1 MATTSERLG
10 IVETQ
15 VKNLDEKIDDLK
27 TDVKESGADLKD
39 QLVKMYDASCT
50 QHAALSKEI
59 NTLKSQR
66 DKWVWTGATALA
78 IIGWLV
84 GHSEKL
90 VKLLGMS

>member
-27 TDVKESGADLKD
+27 TDVKESSSDLKG

-50 QHAALSKEI
+50 QHAALSTEI
-59 NTLKSQR
+59 NALKSQR
-66 DKWVWTGATALA
+66 DKWVWVGATALA
-78 IIGWLV
+78 ILGWLV
-84 GHSEKL
+84 GNSDKL
-90 VKLLGMS
+90 VKMLE

>member
-15 VKNLDEKIDDLK
+15 VKNLDEKLDDLK

-78 IIGWLV
+78 IVGWLV
-84 GHSEKL
+84 GHSDKL
-90 VKLLGMS
+90 VKMLG

>member
-27 TDVKESGADLKD
+27 TDVKESSSDLKG

-66 DKWVWTGATALA
+66 DKWVWVGATALA
-78 IIGWLV
+78 ILGWLV

-90 VKLLGMS
+90 VKMLE

>member
-27 TDVKESGADLKD
+27 TDVKESSADLKG

-50 QHAALSKEI
+50 PHAALSTEI
-59 NTLKSQR
+59 NALKSQR
-66 DKWVWTGATALA
+66 DKWVWVGATALA
-78 IIGWLV
+78 ILGWLV
-84 GHSEKL
+84 GNSDKL
-90 VKLLGMS
+90 VKMLE

>member
-66 DKWVWTGATALA
+66 DKWVWVGATVLA
-78 IIGWLV
+78 VVGWLV

>member
-27 TDVKESGADLKD
+27 TDVKESGADLKE

-66 DKWVWTGATALA
+66 DKWVWTGATVLA
-78 IIGWLV
+78 VVGWLV
-84 GHSEKL
+84 GHSDKL
-90 VKLLGMS
+90 VKLLG

>member
-27 TDVKESGADLKD
+27 VDVKESGADLKG

-50 QHAALSKEI
+50 QHAALSTEI
-59 NTLKSQR
+59 NALKRQR
-66 DKWVWTGATALA
+66 DKWVWIGATALA
-78 IIGWLV
+78 ILGWLV
-84 GHSEKL
+84 GNSDKL
-90 VKLLGMS
+90 VKMLE